1 MLVGE
6 LSRGRGGIRIRGLRR
21 RTAACAALLV
31 ASLIAPLGPE
41 PGTRPASA
49 IGPRP
54 SRPGAAP
61 HDQPK
66 RDERLDRTPAAG
78 AAGEQGENGSAAYKQ
93 RGIALGMFAEDV
105 SFSYAPLLKEIAAFG
120 ATHVALV
127 VPLYQSNAR
136 TNDLG
141 LHTRLSPTL
150 SLLADTIR
158 EARHQHLEVTVFPIV
173 RLARPAA
180 GEWRGTLAPTNR
192 RLWFRNYGELLGDLG
207 AVAAQTGASRL
218 VIGSELSSLDGDLES
233 WRPLVERI
241 RAVFPGRLV
250 YSANWDHYQSAS
262 LFELV
267 DEEGITGY
275 FELRADARAPSD
287 NAALEA
293 AWHRVKGEI
302 LAWRQGRTRPFLFT
316 ELGYRSRA
324 GSTAR
329 PWDEAPGGRPD
340 VDEQRRAFAA
350 FRRVWAKTPGL
361 DGVYIWNW
369 YGWGGPE
376 SLGYVPR
383 DKPAAAEVRQLLED
397 L

>member
-1 MLVGE
+1 MRLGQ
-6 LSRGRGGIRIRGLRR
+6 LGPRDCTRALCRR
-21 RTAACAALLV
+21 AAACAALLA
-31 ASLIAPLGPE
+31 ASLLAPPGSE
-41 PGTRPASA
+41 PGARSARA

-54 SRPGAAP
+54 PRLPAPGAAP
-61 HDQPK
+61 HEQLK
-66 RDERLDRTPAAG
+66 REERLQRAPGTG
-78 AAGEQGENGSAAYKQ
+78 ATDEDDGASPAYKQ

-127 VPLYQSNAR
+127 VPVYQTNAR
-136 TNDLG
+136 TTDLG

-173 RLARPAA
+173 RLTRGAA
-180 GEWRGTLAPTNR
+180 GEWRGTLAPTDR
-192 RLWFRNYGELLGDLG
+192 RLWFRNYGELLGDIG

-218 VIGSELSSLDGDLES
+218 VIGSELSSLDEDLEN

-241 RAVFPGRLV
+241 RAVFPGRLL
-250 YSANWDHYQSAS
+250 YSANWDHYQRAA

-275 FELRADARAPSD
+275 FELRPDARAASD
-287 NAALEA
+287 DTALEA
-293 AWHRVKGEI
+293 AWRRLKGEI
-302 LAWRQGRTRPFLFT
+302 LGWRQGRRRPFLFT
-316 ELGYRSRA
+316 ELGYRSRT

-329 PWDEAPGGRPD
+329 PWDETPGGRPD
-340 VDEQRRAFAA
+340 PEEQRRAFAA

-361 DGVYIWNW
+361 EGVYIWNW

-383 DKPAAAEVRQLLED
+383 DKPAAAEVKRLLEA